1 MEQFKQNVTMN
12 HKYGS
17 FGEPN
22 HLQPPQ
28 KLILPRGGSLEHVT
42 WFKIQ
47 TLYVIGFI
55 ESLSVLTN
63 FDTDHKTV
71 QFRDCVATPREPIV
85 FGMAQRKNYFFFF
98 IVNNRPLKV
107 NERGATGQW
116 YRKEEGFC
124 QHDK

>member
-1 MEQFKQNVTMN
+1 MEQFKQNKTMN

-63 FDTDHKTV
+63 FDTDHNTV
-71 QFRDCVATPREPIV
+71 QFRDCVATPREPS
-85 FGMAQRKNYFFFF
+85 FSEWHRAQRKKN
-98 IVNNRPLKV
+98 IVNRPLTV

-116 YRKEEGFC
+116 YHKEEGVC